1 VVIKANH
8 LRELFGL
15 AEPESRLISAKSR
28 QEAGYVVEVLN
39 FSAPGGEVVRGILTR
54 PLRETRGPAILY
66 AHAHGGAYE
75 IGADELVDGRSALLS
90 PLGPVLAQ
98 AGYVTLCIDM
108 PTFGDR
114 AAITESALS
123 KARLW
128 YGQSLFGQMLSEQ
141 AAALTYLASRPDVDP
156 GRIGMFG
163 ISMGATLA
171 YFLAAV
177 DTRIAAIAHLC
188 CFADFATLVETGDH
202 DLHGIYLTIPGL
214 LAATTTGEIA
224 GLVAPRPQLICVG
237 EADPLTPPLAVDR
250 AWADTRTAY
259 GDGQVELLREPGIG
273 HQETETMRAAV
284 LEFFRNTLAS

>member
-1 VVIKANH
+1 VVIKANE

-15 AEPESRLISAKSR
+15 AEPEFRLMSAKLR

-39 FSAPGGEVVRGILTR
+39 FSAPGWEVVRGILTR
-54 PLRETRGPAILY
+54 PVRETRGPAILY

-75 IGADELVDGRSALLS
+75 IGAGELVNGRSALLS
-90 PLGPVLAQ
+90 PLGPVLAK
-98 AGYVTLCIDM
+98 ASYVTLCVDM

-114 AAITESALS
+114 ATVTESALA

-177 DTRIAAIAHLC
+177 DARIAAIAQLC
-188 CFADFATLVETGDH
+188 CFADFATLIETGAH
-202 DLHGIYLTIPGL
+202 DRHGIYLTIPGL

-224 GLVAPRPQLICVG
+224 GLMAPRPQLSCVG

-259 GDGQVELLREPGIG
+259 GDGPVELLREPGIG
-273 HQETETMRAAV
+273 HQETESMRAAV